1 MVVVIIIMWKTID
14 LDIIFEK
21 IISWKKWYIYIYM
34 FDCVVIFFCVAAY
47 YINMFVH
54 HLHEMMNVK

>member
-21 IISWKKWYIYIYM
+21 IIWWKKWYICSIVLL
-34 FDCVVIFFCVAAY
+34 FSSV
-47 YINMFVH
+47 
-54 HLHEMMNVK
+54 